1 MKAFRNPL
9 ENILEI
15 RRLQQGQRETELF
28 AAQRE
33 RDREQ
38 AKLDG
43 ILARQRDA
51 ARYQPSSTT
60 PAAGQ
65 ALLVRERFVEHQ
77 RRLAGR
83 QRLQVV
89 AAQEEVENRKTVLV
103 EARREVRTFETHRSR
118 LFERWQAEFRREEQK
133 LGDETGAARHGAGNR
148 EETQPGTE
156 TGTGLADRW

>member
-33 RDREQ
+33 REREQ

-65 ALLVRERFVEHQ
+65 TLLARERFVEHQ
-77 RRLAGR
+77 RRLAGK
-83 QRLQVV
+83 QRVQVA
-89 AAQEEVENRKTVLV
+89 AAQEEVENRKAVLI

-118 LFERWQAEFRREEQK
+118 LFERWREEFQREEQK
-133 LGDETGAARHGAGNR
+133 LGDETVVARHGAANR
-148 EETQPGTE
+148 EETPAGTE
-156 TGTGLADRW
+156 TGTGLADKW